1 MVNHPEV
8 VYWLTLIN
16 ESGLKLNLVK
26 TIIQRW
32 SVIEQRTVADLFD
45 LSPLEWSTTFGL
57 SDGEGERAASLSN
70 KLEGQAKALAQWQAQ
85 GIDVLLRTDPRY
97 PRRLAHLLPPA
108 QQPLLL
114 WGQGNLSLLNEPMVA
129 VLGNESNESTTAF
142 IDELMQV
149 LVEEEIGLVS
159 GYGRG
164 LDRSTFETMLT
175 TEGGRAVAIIPMGL
189 SAFARTTSKL
199 TQAVNAGQIVLVS
212 PFTPA
217 TTFNEKFADARN
229 LLIDYLALTLLVL
242 DTDDDALARAEVAL
256 ERDLPVLVHPSD
268 NDATRKLIDQGAF
281 LLTDPGEVIE
291 MAQQAMIDD
300 TLLEEAPEPEPV
312 LLPSAPV
319 SPPVLPDNS
328 TDDYTLHTE
337 ELEPIDTDEAMEILS
352 MGGEVPEVLRR
363 RLEKSE
369 ENDSHSNS

>member
-32 SVIEQRTVADLFD
+32 CVIEQRTVADLFD

-57 SDGEGERAASLSN
+57 SDDEGERAASLSN

-129 VLGNESNESTTAF
+129 VLGNESKESTTTF

-164 LDRSTFETMLT
+164 LDRSTFETMLIT
-175 TEGGRAVAIIPMGL
+175 TGGRAIAIIPMGL
-189 SAFARTTSKL
+189 SAFAQTTSKL
-199 TQAVNAGQIVLVS
+199 EQAVNAGQMALVS
-212 PFTPA
+212 PFAPA
-217 TTFNEKFADARN
+217 ITFSEKFADARN

-242 DTDDDALARAEVAL
+242 DTDDDALARAKVAL
-256 ERDLPVLVHPSD
+256 ERNLPVLVHPAD
-268 NDATRKLIDQGAF
+268 NEATRKLIDRGAF
-281 LLTDPGEVIE
+281 LLTDSGEVIE

-300 TLLEEAPEPEPV
+300 TLLEESPAPDPIPT
-312 LLPSAPV
+312 PSVPAT
-319 SPPVLPDNS
+319 PPVLPDNS
-328 TDDYTLHTE
+328 NDDYALHSE
-337 ELEPIDTDEAMEILS
+337 EMEPIDSDEAMNILS
-352 MGGEVPEVLRR
+352 MGGEIPEILRQ
-363 RLEKSE
+363 RLEASE
-369 ENDSHSNS
+369 EDNT

>member
-1 MVNHPEV
+1 MVNYPEV

-16 ESGLKLNLVK
+16 KSGLKLNLVK

-57 SDGEGERAASLSN
+57 SDGEGEQAASLNN

-97 PRRLAHLLPPA
+97 PRRLAQLLPPA

-114 WGQGNLSLLNEPMVA
+114 WGQGNLSLLNEPTVA

-175 TEGGRAVAIIPMGL
+175 TAGGRAIAIIPMGL
-189 SAFARTTSKL
+189 STFAKTTSKL
-199 TQAVNAGQIVLVS
+199 EQAVNAGQMALVS
-212 PFTPA
+212 PFAPA
-217 TTFNEKFADARN
+217 TPFNEKFADARN

-242 DTDDDALARAEVAL
+242 DTDDDALARAQEAL

-268 NDATRKLIDQGAF
+268 SEATRKLIDRGAF

-300 TLLEEAPEPEPV
+300 TLLEETPEPNPIPLASV
-312 LLPSAPV
+312 T
-319 SPPVLPDNS
+319 PPVLPDYSN
-328 TDDYTLHTE
+328 DDYALHSE
-337 ELEPIDTDEAMEILS
+337 EMDPINSDEAMNILS
-352 MGGEVPEVLRR
+352 MGGEVPEILRQ

-369 ENDSHSNS
+369 ENDSP